1 MFPIY
6 ELVSRIQQKYYC
18 GGRALSN
25 KIGKRPGKGRP
36 GKPAR
41 EGTKRNRAGRNR
53 PEGRPRRLGSVDRR
67 VSGDIAEE
75 PGYLLGGFDH
85 GQRYFGEAL
94 QAET

>member
-6 ELVSRIQQKYYC
+6 ELVSRIQQNTTAA
-18 GGRALSN
+18 GGPCQTKSGR
-25 KIGKRPGKGRP
+25 GPGKDGQESRR
-36 GKPAR
+36 GK
-41 EGTKRNRAGRNR
+41 GRNRAGRNC